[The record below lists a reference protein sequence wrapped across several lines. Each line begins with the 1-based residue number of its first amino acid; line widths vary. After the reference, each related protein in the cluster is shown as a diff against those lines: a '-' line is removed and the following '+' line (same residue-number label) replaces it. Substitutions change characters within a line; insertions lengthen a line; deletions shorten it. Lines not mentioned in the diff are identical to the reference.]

1 MKIYLK
7 VCLAAV
13 LVFFSSGCFDFNIY
27 ESEVPLAP
35 VKKAVFDPQLVGE
48 WESMETEDR
57 EAGPYHLRFVRF
69 NQKEYVIASG
79 QDNGCDLSRA
89 YIVGIKGVPF
99 INLQELAAD
108 GEPHFAFCTYSLS
121 PDGVLTLTFV
131 GNELFES
138 FDESF
143 TRSKKLY
150 QFIKKNLTHDKLF
163 NTEAVM
169 KFRRIP
175 H

>member
-27 ESEVPLAP
+27 ESGVPLAP

-57 EAGPYHLRFVRF
+57 NAEPYHLRFIRF

-79 QDNGCDLSRA
+79 QGNGCDLSRA
-89 YIVGIKGVPF
+89 YIVRIKGMHF
-99 INLQELAAD
+99 INLQELASD
-108 GEPHFAFCTYSLS
+108 GEKHFAFCTYSLS
-121 PDGVLTLTFV
+121 PDGVLILTFV
-131 GNELFES
+131 GNELFEAS
-138 FDESF
+138 EDGFSS
-143 TRSKKLY
+143 SKKLY

-169 KFRRIP
+169 KFRRR
-175 H
+175 

>member
-1 MKIYLK
+1 MKVCLK

-27 ESEVPLAP
+27 ESVVPLAP

-48 WESMETEDR
+48 WESMETEDQDA
-57 EAGPYHLRFVRF
+57 EPYHLRFIRF

-89 YIVGIKGVPF
+89 YIVRIKDIPF

-108 GEPHFAFCTYSLS
+108 GEQHFAFCTYSLS
-121 PDGVLTLTFV
+121 ADAVLTLTFV

-138 FDESF
+138 SEDGFP
-143 TRSKKLY
+143 RSKKLY
-150 QFIKKNLTHDKLF
+150 QFFKKNLTHDKLF

-169 KFRRIP
+169 KFRRR
-175 H
+175 